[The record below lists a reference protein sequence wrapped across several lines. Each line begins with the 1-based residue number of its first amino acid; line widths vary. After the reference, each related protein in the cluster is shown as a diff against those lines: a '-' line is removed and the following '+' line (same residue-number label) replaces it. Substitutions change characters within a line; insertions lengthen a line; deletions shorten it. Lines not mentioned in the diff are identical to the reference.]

1 MSGIHATI
9 GKIRFIHPFLR
20 FAKGNPFPIRSP
32 MRADRLLSL
41 LMLLQTRGTQT
52 AQALAAELE
61 VTERTIYRD
70 VTALSAAGI
79 PVYAERGPGGG
90 IALVE
95 DYRTNLTG
103 LNADEVRALF
113 MLSIPAPLDQLGVG
127 DELRMALLKLSAALP
142 GSRRAD
148 EAAARQKIHLDAAW
162 WFQSEEPTPHLKTIQ
177 SALWNNHMLDITYRS
192 DFGTDVEMVLAPY
205 GLVAKASVWYLVG
218 ARDDHLRVLRISRV
232 QQAGIRAERFE
243 YPPAF
248 DLPTFWKSWCEEFES
263 SRPQIPVTLRVS
275 PALAKILAEN
285 RPETL
290 MTPPVIAADGWQT
303 LTLTFESI
311 ESARTRILGY
321 GGAVEVLE
329 PLALRRS
336 VQDFARQTLARYV
349 R

>member
-1 MSGIHATI
+1 
-9 GKIRFIHPFLR
+9 
-20 FAKGNPFPIRSP
+20 
-32 MRADRLLSL
+32 MRADRILSL
-41 LMLLQTRGTQT
+41 LMLLQTRGAQT
-52 AQALAAELE
+52 ARSLATELE

-79 PVYAERGPGGG
+79 PVYTERGPGGG

-148 EAAARQKIHLDAAW
+148 EAAARQRIHLDAAW

-177 SALWNNHMLDITYRS
+177 SALWSDRSLDITYRS
-192 DFGTDVEMVLAPY
+192 DFAAEVGMVIAPY

-218 ARDDHLRVLRISRV
+218 ARDDHLRVLRVSRI
-232 QQAGIRAERFE
+232 QQARLRDERFE
-243 YPPAF
+243 HPPAF
-248 DLPTFWKSWCEEFES
+248 DLPSFWKSWCEEFES

-275 PALAKILAEN
+275 PSLAKILAEN

-290 MTPPVIAADGWQT
+290 MAPPVIAADGWQT

-311 ESARTRILGY
+311 EAARTRILGY
-321 GGAVEVLE
+321 GGAAEVLE

-336 VQDFARQTLARYV
+336 VQDFAAQILSRYV
-349 R
+349 GGD

>member
-1 MSGIHATI
+1 
-9 GKIRFIHPFLR
+9 
-20 FAKGNPFPIRSP
+20 

-41 LMLLQTRGTQT
+41 LMLLQTRGTMT
-52 AQALAAELE
+52 AQSLAAELE

-70 VTALSAAGI
+70 VTALSAAGV
-79 PVYAERGPGGG
+79 PVYTERGPGGG

-142 GSRRAD
+142 ASRRA
-148 EAAARQKIHLDAAW
+148 EESTARQKIHLDAAW

-177 SALWNNHMLDITYRS
+177 SALWSDRYLNITYRS
-192 DFGTDVEMVLAPY
+192 DFGTDVELVIAPY

-218 ARDDHLRVLRISRV
+218 AREDHLRVLRVSRV
-232 QQAGIRAERFE
+232 QRASLGGERFE
-243 YPPAF
+243 HPSAF
-248 DLPTFWKSWCEEFES
+248 DLPSFWKSWCDEFES

-275 PALAKILAEN
+275 PTLAKILAEN

-290 MTPPVIAADGWQT
+290 MAPPKTEPDGWQT
-303 LTLTFESI
+303 LTLNFESI

-321 GGAVEVLE
+321 GGAAEVLE

-336 VQDFARQTLARYV
+336 VQDFARQTLTRYTG
-349 R
+349 

>member
-1 MSGIHATI
+1 
-9 GKIRFIHPFLR
+9 
-20 FAKGNPFPIRSP
+20 

-52 AQALAAELE
+52 AQSLAAELE

-79 PVYAERGPGGG
+79 PVYTERGPGGG

-103 LNADEVRALF
+103 LNSEEVRALF

-127 DELRMALLKLSAALP
+127 AELRTALLKLSAALP
-142 GSRRAD
+142 VSRRA
-148 EAAARQKIHLDAAW
+148 EQAAARQRIHLDAAW

-177 SALWNNHMLDITYRS
+177 SALWSDRKLEITYRS
-192 DFGTDVEMVLAPY
+192 DFGTDIEMVLAPY

-218 ARDDHLRVLRISRV
+218 AREGHLRVLRISRV
-232 QQAGIRAERFE
+232 QEARIRPEGFA

-248 DLPTFWKSWCEEFES
+248 DLPSFWKSWREEFES
-263 SRPQIPVTLRVS
+263 NHPQIPVVLRVS
-275 PALAKILAEN
+275 PTLSKILTGQRSPFLNA
-285 RPETL
+285 
-290 MTPPVIAADGWQT
+290 PPPQEADGWQT
-303 LTLTFESI
+303 ITLTFESF
-311 ESARTRILGY
+311 EAARACILGY

-329 PLALRRS
+329 PLALRRN
-336 VQDFARQTLARYV
+336 VIDFAQQTLSRYAEIEEMI
-349 R
+349 

>member
-1 MSGIHATI
+1 
-9 GKIRFIHPFLR
+9 
-20 FAKGNPFPIRSP
+20 

-41 LMLLQTRGTQT
+41 LMLLQTRGTMT
-52 AQALAAELE
+52 AQSLAAELE

-70 VTALSAAGI
+70 VTALSAAGV
-79 PVYAERGPGGG
+79 PVYTERGPGGG
-90 IALVE
+90 VALVD

-142 GSRRAD
+142 ASRRA
-148 EAAARQKIHLDAAW
+148 EESTARQKIHLDAAW

-177 SALWNNHMLDITYRS
+177 SALWSDRYLNITYRS
-192 DFGTDVEMVLAPY
+192 DFGTDVELVIAPY

-218 ARDDHLRVLRISRV
+218 AREDHLRVLRVSRV
-232 QQAGIRAERFE
+232 QRASLGGERFE
-243 YPPAF
+243 HPPAF
-248 DLPTFWKSWCEEFES
+248 DLPSFWKSWCDEFES

-275 PALAKILAEN
+275 PTLAKILAEN

-290 MTPPVIAADGWQT
+290 MSPPKTEPDGWQI

-321 GGAVEVLE
+321 GGAAEVLE

-336 VQDFARQTLARYV
+336 VQDFARQTLTRYTG
-349 R
+349 

>member
-1 MSGIHATI
+1 VLQFGQIQKSVHI
-9 GKIRFIHPFLR
+9 IRFHIRASASHPLTPSV
-20 FAKGNPFPIRSP
+20 K

-52 AQALAAELE
+52 ARSLAAQLE

-79 PVYAERGPGGG
+79 PVYTERGPGGG

-113 MLSIPAPLDQLGVG
+113 MLSIPAPLEQLGVG

-148 EAAARQKIHLDAAW
+148 ETAARQRIHLDAAW

-177 SALWNNHMLDITYRS
+177 FALWSDRYLDITYRS
-192 DFGTDVEMVLAPY
+192 DFAAEVEMVVAPY

-218 ARDDHLRVLRISRV
+218 GRDDHIRVLRVSRV
-232 QQAGIRAERFE
+232 RQARLRDERFE
-243 YPPAF
+243 HPVAF
-248 DLPTFWKSWCEEFES
+248 DLPGFWKSWCDEFES

-275 PALAKILAEN
+275 PSLAKVLTEGH
-285 RPETL
+285 PETL
-290 MTPPVIAADGWQT
+290 MSPPKIEPGGWQT
-303 LTLTFESI
+303 LTLSFESI

-321 GGAVEVLE
+321 GGAVEVIE

-336 VQDFARQTLARYV
+336 VEDFARQTLLRYP
-349 R
+349 

>member
-1 MSGIHATI
+1 
-9 GKIRFIHPFLR
+9 
-20 FAKGNPFPIRSP
+20 

-52 AQALAAELE
+52 ARALAAELE

-79 PVYAERGPGGG
+79 PVYTERGPGGG

-103 LNADEVRALF
+103 LNAEEVRALF

-142 GSRRAD
+142 NSRRAD
-148 EAAARQKIHLDAAW
+148 ESTARQRIHLDAAW
-162 WFQSEEPTPHLKTIQ
+162 WFQPEEPTPHLKTIQ
-177 SALWNNHMLDITYRS
+177 TALWGDRYLDLTYRS
-192 DFGTDVEMVLAPY
+192 DFGAEVEMFIAPY

-218 ARDDHLRVLRISRV
+218 ARDDHIRVLRISRIR
-232 QQAGIRAERFE
+232 QARLREERFE
-243 YPPAF
+243 HPVAF
-248 DLPTFWKSWCEEFES
+248 DLPSFWKSWCDEFES

-275 PALAKILAEN
+275 PSLAKILAEN

-290 MTPPVIAADGWQT
+290 MSPPEIEADGWQT
-303 LTLTFESI
+303 ITLTFEST

-321 GGAVEVLE
+321 GGAVEVIE
-329 PLALRRS
+329 PLSLRRS
-336 VQDFARQTLARYV
+336 VQDFATQILSRYSTS
-349 R
+349 

>member
-1 MSGIHATI
+1 
-9 GKIRFIHPFLR
+9 
-20 FAKGNPFPIRSP
+20 

-79 PVYAERGPGGG
+79 PVYTERGPGGG

-142 GSRRAD
+142 NSRRTD
-148 EAAARQKIHLDAAW
+148 ESTARQRIHLDAAW

-177 SALWNNHMLDITYRS
+177 SALWSDRTLDITYRS
-192 DFGTDVEMVLAPY
+192 DFSADVEMVIAPY
-205 GLVAKASVWYLVG
+205 GLVAKANVWYLVG
-218 ARDDHLRVLRISRV
+218 AREDHVRVLRVSRV
-232 QQAGIRAERFE
+232 QEASIRAEGFA

-248 DLPTFWKSWCEEFES
+248 DLSSFWKSWCEEFES
-263 SRPQIPVTLRVS
+263 SRPQYQVTLRAS
-275 PALAKILAEN
+275 PTLAEMLTGQRSPFLN
-285 RPETL
+285 
-290 MTPPVIAADGWQT
+290 TPPPRETDGWQT
-303 LTLTFESI
+303 ITLTFESF
-311 ESARTRILGY
+311 EAARTRILGY

-336 VQDFARQTLARYV
+336 VYDFAAQILSRYPTS
-349 R
+349 